1 MHRNA
6 LLSSAASHTPSHQI
20 HSDVP
25 SIRLIAATPSAS
37 GLSSEANTS
46 INTSWSAVPSV
57 PSPLAPRSENEP
69 PRRKLVP
76 KKSKLGLLGS
86 SGNKDKDK
94 ERGKDLSDVIRR
106 VGGSSSA
113 RRGFDIYVDPTDDPE
128 MGEIIMVKKKKSRAG
143 LDGLR
148 WGSDGSPLEEVT
160 NIPSAAPPVTNT
172 TKVKSEGKEKW
183 WTIGRGRKDS
193 KEKEKQKEKEKEKV
207 KARPDPPRSKTPEP
221 FRSPPETQSRAR
233 FNSLDS
239 GMLLTTASTIS
250 PGYSSRNNSTPQ
262 LLNTQDIAREDDR
275 PSQQASYSRAGTPT
289 LGGFLAP
296 PGANVGLHPSG
307 APSGQN
313 PNQNSIALRAMRSMR
328 SLARIGSWAQLKNG
342 SGPGEGGVE
351 EVETTKEKG
360 KKEDVKKKSTTKKR
374 KENTDKPEKEK
385 TKKVKEKSA
394 KSKLSTIRNSSSSF
408 EAGALTASPHPDAKT
423 QSLGKKKRSIL
434 GLGLPSTMRLPSVRS
449 GSTTSSI
456 GAGANSGNNRLSVD
470 SAVMLASRGRSG
482 SNAASIISSGSSLR
496 PLSTTS
502 SISRASSGSSAGSV
516 KWDEEGLETVKEQ
529 RRKEKE
535 SKRKSQESEVQ
546 GTRRTSRE
554 SRHSAEGRKRT
565 PLSDVFPGVHDSAP
579 ESPAPSFMSREPP
592 LVTVEEATSD
602 GHSRVE
608 DSPLIT
614 PSKKVRPR
622 PVSEQMLMKSRPK
635 PIHEEDGG
643 DGVMSIL
650 SAATNDLEKL
660 INHLDL
666 EATPGTTP
674 GTPESFHWQPPRRD
688 SDPVPRLPSEDS
700 PTKKTLRKDVT
711 SISSLRPYG
720 QSRSKEATISR
731 SSTNSALIGQQIA
744 PWPML
749 NAMFPPKDSP
759 KKDSGDVPPLKVK
772 KVSHKRTMSPPN
784 IQIEATPPPTL
795 RPLRP
800 AKSRPVIDS
809 MKPLGP
815 PPSAA
820 LPPVTDSPL
829 NLNLATIRAPSALTF
844 GSRSSSRGANS
855 SVSSMDAV
863 VAAPPNP
870 VFKPRTHARNRSSL
884 LSSQMGSSQGSIPE
898 EEYTTSR
905 PLAPGAKRMLG
916 MKGTMGGSDV
926 SAYAMDDLD
935 ISDPDSDI
943 PDELQH
949 ILAAQERDDTLSFR
963 PPPTPS
969 VESPPQ
975 VPHVEEEVDSASDP
989 EPLDVPIF
997 LANVTDDHDNH
1008 VELAEFTSEDE
1019 ADTKRSFD
1027 FTGELNKL
1035 NESGASDRR
1044 SFVEQLENAFRT
1056 PAKVDL
1062 RYDFSMNGSLQV
1074 EVPPLPPLPQAVK
1087 AQSNMKSEES
1097 TSISMDVTDDSIM
1110 STDAQASTTT
1120 NQTSSLE
1127 MESISVSRLL
1137 DHKEPT
1143 LLPGSDS
1150 LGSNINVAM
1159 DSPNPLKS
1167 SSSRGSRPSDG
1178 ELNKSFK
1185 FGGAPKPSPE
1195 PKKVEELT
1203 LSDIIPPPSHVRN
1216 LSNSSLLVDDS
1227 VLNSIM
1233 AKATEVPQ
1241 RQPVPRP
1248 RVNSDSSMKQSTR
1261 SNVQSVIQYR
1271 HSRHESGFSFTGFDS
1286 FEEVRRGFEFHDYR
1300 PAFYPPP
1307 PSTTFT
1313 RRGAHG
1319 RQESTISFASIS
1331 SVGYV
1336 LNPGVPDPF
1345 DYGLPSLR
1353 ERPSSEDMSSISM
1366 SMSIDDTFSFMHHPS
1381 YRRRRVESDASSFYF
1396 NPALQSSNSRGH
1408 RRHESNM
1415 SVVSQGPPVSLYNRS
1430 FAAHRRNDSSTSA
1443 SSIAHSYAMHGAS
1456 GGRAAWARH
1465 RRGASTDSVASDFSA
1480 MRLGRPGIGDKM
1492 FDAPDY
1498 GAPLQSISAS
1508 PPESTNADNY
1518 TDRFNTQ
1525 SYLDS
1530 ILDADQQSVAEDSL
1544 FEKTGQRSSVS
1555 SDSVFGN
1562 DEDASNQLLPPTYRP
1577 LSSISIQSIH
1587 SPMKDDDTM
1596 LSMIGGG
1603 HVRRRS
1609 VGSIIQASPCLRV
1622 GKRKQPPGQIMTKK
1636 KEDGP
1641 AVKTQPSIASAS
1653 SSTFGF
1659 GSERMIRA
1667 RRGILERQS
1676 LEESALMAEG
1686 EDLSFSFGSMPVF
1699 SRPAPTGRSRSST
1712 CTSSSSGA
1720 DTPPLSISDGSSI
1733 SEGSQSSIDIAHL
1746 QEILAN
1752 TSHPASLRPRNRAR
1766 ARGQGHRRR
1775 ISQARASRSS
1785 VYETIEEE
1793 LSSPESSPNNSFSMS
1808 KKSSPTAIQPVFI
1821 VDPETSS
1828 VHSMDSLWDDER
1840 GVMAL
1845 RRYYD
1850 LRHEAEYTVK
1860 ESRRVWVD
1868 TAFSLYA
1875 LQSFE
1880 PPRHPAGM
1888 QAMLADSVQ
1897 TYGPL
1902 PSELRPRRKRTSS
1915 RPSPYPAARTIKV
1928 SISPES
1934 VRSIPPAESLP
1945 PVPPIANDFMK
1956 NVTNSPLQ
1964 PKSINSNT
1972 VPTPRAKVFKKLN
1985 AKQTGDTGA
1994 EEPFN
1999 PEDAFGVPKARPR
2012 VGSAARRTALGW
2024 SKRSTGKSS
2033 SDLKENSIGQ
2043 GTGTTP
2049 NESLRLSRP
2058 RPRGR
2063 PTPARPQSMRA

>member
-1 MHRNA
+1 MHRNV
-6 LLSSAASHTPSHQI
+6 LLSQTAAANTSAHQV
-20 HSDVP
+20 HPDVP

-46 INTSWSAVPSV
+46 INTSWSTVPSV
-57 PSPLAPRSENEP
+57 PSPLAPRDNEV

-128 MGEIIMVKKKKSRAG
+128 MEEIIMIKKKKSRAG

-148 WGSDGSPLEEVT
+148 WGSGGPLEEVT
-160 NIPSAAPPVTNT
+160 NIPSAPQPVTNA

-193 KEKEKQKEKEKEKV
+193 KEKEKEKEKEKA
-207 KARPDPPRSKTPEP
+207 KPRPEPPRSKTPEP

-239 GMLLTTASTIS
+239 GMLLTNPSTIS
-250 PGYSSRNNSTPQ
+250 PGFSSRNNSTPQ
-262 LLNTQDIAREDDR
+262 LLNVTDVAHEEER
-275 PSQQASYSRAGTPT
+275 PSQPQSYSRAGTPT

-296 PGANVGLHPSG
+296 PGATAGANPSG
-307 APSGQN
+307 APNG
-313 PNQNSIALRAMRSMR
+313 QNSIALRAMRSMR

-342 SGPGEGGVE
+342 TGPGEEAVE
-351 EVETTKEKG
+351 SKDVESKEK
-360 KKEDVKKKSTTKKR
+360 KEKSTTKKK
-374 KENTDKPEKEK
+374 KENKEKPEKEK
-385 TKKVKEKSA
+385 KSKEKSKT
-394 KSKLSTIRNSSSSF
+394 KSSTLRNSSSSF
-408 EAGALTASPHPDAKT
+408 EAGHLTASPHPDAKA

-434 GLGLPSTMRLPSVRS
+434 GLGLPSTMRLPTVRS
-449 GSTTSSI
+449 GSTASSI
-456 GAGANSGNNRLSVD
+456 GAGASNNNNNNRLSVE
-470 SAVMLASRGRSG
+470 SAIHLASRGRSA
-482 SNAASIISSGSSLR
+482 SNATSVMSSGSSLR

-502 SISRASSGSSAGSV
+502 SISRASSGSSASV

-535 SKRKSQESEVQ
+535 TKRSQEATAQ

-554 SRHSAEGRKRT
+554 SRHSAEGRRRT
-565 PLSDVFPGVHDSAP
+565 PLSDVFPSAQDASP

-592 LVTVEEATSD
+592 LLTLEEATSD
-602 GHSRVE
+602 GHERVS
-608 DSPLIT
+608 DTPLTT
-614 PSKKVRPR
+614 PSKRARPR
-622 PVSEQMLMKSRPK
+622 PVSEQMLMKSRPR

-643 DGVMSIL
+643 DGVISIL

-666 EATPGTTP
+666 EATPGATP
-674 GTPESFHWQPPRRD
+674 STPESFHWQPRRD
-688 SDPVPRLPSEDS
+688 SDPVPKLPAEDS

-711 SISSLRPYG
+711 SISSLRPYA
-720 QSRSKEATISR
+720 QSRPVVAKSQ
-731 SSTNSALIGQQIA
+731 STNPALIGQQIA

-749 NAMFPPKDSP
+749 NAMFPKDSP
-759 KKDSGDVPPLKVK
+759 KNVPGNVEPLKVK
-772 KVSHKRTMSPPN
+772 KVSHTRTMSPPH
-784 IQIEATPPPTL
+784 IEIEATPPPAL

-800 AKSRPVIDS
+800 AKSRPVVEA

-815 PPSAA
+815 PPSSA
-820 LPPVTDSPL
+820 LPPVKDSP
-829 NLNLATIRAPSALTF
+829 LNLATIRAPSALTF

-855 SVSSMDAV
+855 SVSSMDAIV
-863 VAAPPNP
+863 QAPSNP

-884 LSSQMGSSQGSIPE
+884 LSSQLSSSQGSIPE
-898 EEYTTSR
+898 DEYTTSR

-926 SAYAMDDLD
+926 SAYAMDDID

-949 ILAAQERDDTLSFR
+949 ILAAQEHDDTLSFR
-963 PPPTPS
+963 SPPSPS
-969 VESPPQ
+969 VESPPE
-975 VPHVEEEVDSASDP
+975 VPHVEDEVDSSSDP
-989 EPLDVPIF
+989 EQLDVPVF

-1008 VELAEFTSEDE
+1008 IELAEFSSEDE
-1019 ADTKRSFD
+1019 ADTKKSFD

-1062 RYDFSMNGSLQV
+1062 RCDFNGFLQV
-1074 EVPPLPPLPQAVK
+1074 EVPPLPPLPPVVK
-1087 AQSNMKSEES
+1087 AQLDSETS
-1097 TSISMDVTDDSIM
+1097 TTSADVTVDSNM
-1110 STDAQASTTT
+1110 STDAQASTSTQPST
-1120 NQTSSLE
+1120 IE
-1127 MESISVSRLL
+1127 MDSVSVSRLL

-1150 LGSNINVAM
+1150 LASNEEVSNIDAVM
-1159 DSPNPLKS
+1159 DSPRPLKS

-1178 ELNKSFK
+1178 QLNKAFK
-1185 FGGAPKPSPE
+1185 FGGAPKSSPE
-1195 PKKVEELT
+1195 PKKTEELT
-1203 LSDIIPPPSHVRN
+1203 LSDIIPPPSHVRS
-1216 LSNSSLLVDDS
+1216 LSISSDSVEDDS
-1227 VLNSIM
+1227 VLKSIL
-1233 AKATEVPQ
+1233 AKANEVPQ
-1241 RQPVPRP
+1241 RQPVPRA
-1248 RVNSDSSMKQSTR
+1248 RVNSDSSIKAVPR
-1261 SNVQSVIQYR
+1261 SNAQSIIQYR
-1271 HSRHESGFSFTGFDS
+1271 HSRHESGISFTGFDS

-1307 PSTTFT
+1307 STAFT
-1313 RRGAHG
+1313 RRSAHG
-1319 RQESTISFASIS
+1319 RQESTMSFASIS
-1331 SVGYV
+1331 SVGHV
-1336 LNPGVPDPF
+1336 LIPGVPDPF

-1366 SMSIDDTFSFMHHPS
+1366 SMTVDDTFSFMHHPS
-1381 YRRRRVESDASSFYF
+1381 YRRQRVESDASSFYF
-1396 NPALQSSNSRGH
+1396 NPALQPNNSRGH

-1443 SSIAHSYAMHGAS
+1443 SSVAHSYAMHGAS

-1465 RRGASTDSVASDFSA
+1465 RRGVSAESVDSNFSA
-1480 MRLGRPGIGDKM
+1480 MHLGRPGIGDKM

-1498 GAPLQSISAS
+1498 GAPLTSISAS
-1508 PPESTNADNY
+1508 PPESNSGDNFG
-1518 TDRFNTQ
+1518 DRFNAR
-1525 SYLDS
+1525 SYFDS
-1530 ILDADQQSVAEDSL
+1530 ILDVDQQSVVEDSL

-1555 SDSVFGN
+1555 SESVFGN
-1562 DEDASNQLLPPTYRP
+1562 DEDASHQLLPPNYRP

-1596 LSMIGGG
+1596 LSMLGGG

-1609 VGSIIQASPCLRV
+1609 VGSVIQASPCLRV
-1622 GKRKQPPGQIMTKK
+1622 GKRKQPPGQIMTR

-1641 AVKTQPSIASAS
+1641 TMKTQPSIASAS
-1653 SSTFGF
+1653 SSIFG
-1659 GSERMIRA
+1659 GERMIRA

-1676 LEESALMAEG
+1676 LEDSVLIAEG
-1686 EDLSFSFGSMPVF
+1686 EDVSFSFGSMPVF

-1752 TSHPASLRPRNRAR
+1752 TSHPASLRPRARAR

-1793 LSSPESSPNNSFSMS
+1793 LSSSESSPSNSFSAS

-1840 GVMAL
+1840 GIVAL

-1850 LRHEAEYTVK
+1850 LRHEAEYTVE
-1860 ESRRVWVD
+1860 ESKRIWVD
-1868 TAFSLYA
+1868 TPFSLYA
-1875 LQSFE
+1875 LQSFD

-1888 QAMLADSVQ
+1888 QALLADSVQ
-1897 TYGPL
+1897 NYGPL
-1902 PSELRPRRKRTSS
+1902 PSELRFRRRRTSS
-1915 RPSPYPAARTIKV
+1915 RPSPYPQARTVKV

-1934 VRSIPPAESLP
+1934 VRSLPPAEPLP
-1945 PVPPIANDFMK
+1945 PVLPMPNDFMK

-1964 PKSINSNT
+1964 PRVLNSSN
-1972 VPTPRAKVFKKLN
+1972 VPTPRAKKSDM
-1985 AKQTGDTGA
+1985 KQKGGEA
-1994 EEPFN
+1994 EESFK
-1999 PEDAFGVPKARPR
+1999 PEAVFGVPKMRPR
-2012 VGSAARRTALGW
+2012 VGSAARRSALGW

-2043 GTGTTP
+2043 GTGMTP
-2049 NESLRLSRP
+2049 NDSLRLSRP

-2063 PTPARPQSMRA
+2063 PTPARSVRA